1 MEYNEAVNQFFIDY
15 KKTYH
20 SVRWNVL
27 YNILIAFGIP
37 IKLLKLIKMSLTE
50 TCSRDQ
56 LGKNSLSSLHF
67 NFALVYAIRNVQV
80 NQDGLKLNG
89 TLQFR
94 AYAVHVNILGRS
106 LHTVKEKAATL
117 IDVSKEIGMEVNADK
132 NMHMVMYPEQDAGQ
146 IHSMKTDNISFEM
159 VQVFKY
165 LGTNLT
171 IQNPVPVRKKLRAD

>member
-56 LGKNSLSSLHF
+56 LGKNLSDIFHIRNGLKQGYTLSPLPF
-67 NFALVYAIRNVQV
+67 KFASVYAIRNVQV
-80 NQDGLKLNG
+80 NKDGLKLNG

-94 AYAVHVNILGRS
+94 AYADDVNILGGS

-117 IDVSKEIGMEVNADK
+117 IDVSKEIGLEVKADI
-132 NMHMVMYPEQDAGQ
+132 NMHMVMYREQDAGQ
-146 IHSMKTDNISFEM
+146 FT
-159 VQVFKY
+159 
-165 LGTNLT
+165 L
-171 IQNPVPVRKKLRAD
+171 